1 VDIWGKNFYH
11 YSLVT
16 KLKTP
21 NTFRRVTVIIAEI
34 ALFILGLVLLV
45 KGSDIFVATA
55 VKIAKQLGVS
65 EFVIGLTL
73 VALGTSIPEVGTSV
87 VASLKH
93 QGGIVL
99 GNVIGS
105 NIANINLIMGI
116 VALSSILK
124 TNRQMLVRDGYIMLA
139 AGVLFALFMVNGV
152 ISRIEGFVLLLLYGA
167 YVLFIVETRST
178 RDQLYHFK
186 DFVVY
191 FFKFRYIRTT
201 GKVLFQDTPDESN
214 PAAEKPISKSFLFKN
229 LVIVLLSTVAIW
241 FGANLLVEGAVI
253 FANLLKIPDSV
264 IGLSLV
270 ALGTSLPELGV
281 ALSAARKGLGNIVA
295 GNIIG
300 SNIANIFLIIGITG
314 IITPLTI
321 TTSGIVISTGFMILM
336 TVLFLLFIR
345 SRWQLERAEGILLLL
360 LYVIFLCCVFFSNRG
375 TV

>member
-1 VDIWGKNFYH
+1 M
-11 YSLVT
+11 
-16 KLKTP
+16 
-21 NTFRRVTVIIAEI
+21 IITEI
-34 ALFILGLVLLV
+34 ALFSIGLILLV
-45 KGSDIFVATA
+45 KGSDSFVATA

-73 VALGTSIPEVGTSV
+73 VALGTSIPEVGTSI
-87 VASLKH
+87 VASLKN

-116 VALSSILK
+116 IALSFILK
-124 TNRQMLVRDGYIMLA
+124 TNRQMLVRDGYIMLS
-139 AGVLFALFMVNGV
+139 AGMLFALFMVNGV

-167 YVLFIVETRST
+167 YVLFIVETRSK
-178 RDQLYHFK
+178 RDQIYHFK

-191 FFKFRYIRTT
+191 FFKFSYIRTT
-201 GKVLFQDTPDESN
+201 GKVLFQDTPDESK
-214 PAAEKPISKSFLFKN
+214 PASEKPLSKSLLLKH
-229 LVIVLLSTVAIW
+229 LAIVFLSTVAIW
-241 FGANLLVEGAVI
+241 FGANLLVEGAVF

-314 IITPLTI
+314 MITPLTI
-321 TTSGIVISTGFMILM
+321 TTSSIVISTGFMILM

-345 SRWQLERAEGILLLL
+345 SRWQLERMEGSLLLL
-360 LYVIFLCCVFFSNRG
+360 LYVIFLCYVFFSNRG
-375 TV
+375 PL

>member
-1 VDIWGKNFYH
+1 M
-11 YSLVT
+11 
-16 KLKTP
+16 
-21 NTFRRVTVIIAEI
+21 IITEI
-34 ALFILGLVLLV
+34 ALFSIGLILLV

-73 VALGTSIPEVGTSV
+73 VALGTSIPEVGTSI
-87 VASLKH
+87 VASLKN

-116 VALSSILK
+116 IALSFILK
-124 TNRQMLVRDGYIMLA
+124 TNRQMLVRDGYIMLC
-139 AGVLFALFMVNGV
+139 AGMLFALFMVNGV

-167 YVLFIVETRST
+167 YVLFIVETRSK
-178 RDQLYHFK
+178 RDQIYHFK

-191 FFKFRYIRTT
+191 FFKFSYIRTT
-201 GKVLFQDTPDESN
+201 GKVLFQDTPDESK
-214 PAAEKPISKSFLFKN
+214 PASEKPLSKSLLLKH
-229 LVIVLLSTVAIW
+229 LAIVFLSTVAIW
-241 FGANLLVEGAVI
+241 FGANLLVEGAVF
-253 FANLLKIPDSV
+253 FANLLKIPDAV

-314 IITPLTI
+314 MITPLTI
-321 TTSGIVISTGFMILM
+321 TTSSIVISTGFMILM

-345 SRWQLERAEGILLLL
+345 SRWQLERMEGILLLL
-360 LYVIFLCCVFFSNRG
+360 LYVVFLCYVFFSNRG
-375 TV
+375 IP

>member
-1 VDIWGKNFYH
+1 MV
-11 YSLVT
+11 LT
-16 KLKTP
+16 
-21 NTFRRVTVIIAEI
+21 EI
-34 ALFILGLVLLV
+34 FLFGIGLILLV

-73 VALGTSIPEVGTSV
+73 VALGTSIPEVGTSI
-87 VASLKH
+87 VASFKH

-105 NIANINLIMGI
+105 NIANINLIMGTI
-116 VALSSILK
+116 ALSFILK
-124 TNRQMLVRDGYIMLA
+124 TNREMLVRDGYIMLS

-167 YVLFIVETRST
+167 YVLFIIETRSK

-191 FFKFRYIRTT
+191 FFKFSYIRTT
-201 GKVLFQDTPDESN
+201 GKVLFQGTPDESKT
-214 PAAEKPISKSFLFKN
+214 ATGKPLSKSLLLKN
-229 LVIVLLSTVAIW
+229 LGIVLLSTIAIW
-241 FGANLLVEGAVI
+241 FGANLLVEGAVF
-253 FANLLKIPDSV
+253 FANLFKIPDPV

-281 ALSAARKGLGNIVA
+281 ALSAARQGLGNIVA

-300 SNIANIFLIIGITG
+300 SNIANIFLIVGITG
-314 IITPLTI
+314 MITPLTV
-321 TTSGIVISTGFMILM
+321 TTSSIVISTGFMIAIA
-336 TVLFLLFIR
+336 VLFLLFIR
-345 SRWQLERAEGILLLL
+345 SRWQLERREGIVLLL
-360 LYVIFLCCVFFSNRG
+360 LYVIFLCYVFFSNRG

>member
-1 VDIWGKNFYH
+1 M
-11 YSLVT
+11 
-16 KLKTP
+16 
-21 NTFRRVTVIIAEI
+21 IITEI
-34 ALFILGLVLLV
+34 ALFSVGLLLLV

-73 VALGTSIPEVGTSV
+73 VALGTSIPEVGTSI

-116 VALSSILK
+116 IALSFILK
-124 TNRQMLVRDGYIMLA
+124 TNRQMLVRDGYIMLSA
-139 AGVLFALFMVNGV
+139 VVLFALFMVNGV

-167 YVLFIVETRST
+167 YVLFIVETRAK
-178 RDQLYHFK
+178 RDKLYHFT

-191 FFKFRYIRTT
+191 FFKFSYIRTT
-201 GKVLFQDTPDESN
+201 GKVLFQDTPDEST
-214 PAAEKPISKSFLFKN
+214 PPAEKPLSKSLLIKN
-229 LVIVLLSTVAIW
+229 LGIILLSTVAIW
-241 FGANLLVEGAVI
+241 FGANLLVESALF

-300 SNIANIFLIIGITG
+300 SNIANIFLIVGITG
-314 IITPLTI
+314 MITPLTI

-336 TVLFLLFIR
+336 TGLFLLFIR
-345 SRWQLERAEGILLLL
+345 SRWQLERMEGILLLT
-360 LYVIFLCCVFFSNRG
+360 LYVMFLCYVFFSNRG